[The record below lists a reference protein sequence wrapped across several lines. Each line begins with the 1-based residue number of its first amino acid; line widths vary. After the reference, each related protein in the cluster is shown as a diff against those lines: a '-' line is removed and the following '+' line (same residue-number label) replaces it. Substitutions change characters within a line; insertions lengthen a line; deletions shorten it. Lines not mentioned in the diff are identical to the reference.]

1 MTDTDRECLPSD
13 EGAWAHALLMELYPI
28 CRSLAGPGNRET
40 LDIIGRHLP
49 LTRIEI
55 PSGTPAFDW
64 TVPDEWHPRSGR
76 LTGPDGRVWAD
87 FAVHNLHLVN
97 CSMPVDAELS
107 LAELQPHLFSL
118 PEQPTVIPYVTSYF
132 KPGWGFCLPHA
143 DRQQMPEGRYRAVID
158 ADRRPG
164 ALSIGEA
171 FLPGESSSEVLIST
185 YICHPSMANDNL
197 SGVVSAAALY
207 RWLAARPARR
217 LSYRFVFL
225 PETIGSIAWLAQN
238 RDSVAARTR
247 AGLVLSCVGDGG
259 PFTYKRSRRGNA
271 LMDRVAAVVLRGRGE
286 MMDFTP
292 VTGSDERQYCSPGF
306 DLPVGLL
313 SRTYPG
319 RFPEY
324 HTSGDTPEFVTP
336 ETLATT
342 IGVLQEIVAGVEASA
357 VRYVRV
363 DPHCEPML
371 SKRGLYNAISIR
383 KAQGFDRSADPR
395 SALMWVLNL
404 CDGSSDLADIS
415 LRSGMPLRML
425 AEAAEMAVDAGV
437 LRREAAGGS

>member
-1 MTDTDRECLPSD
+1 MTTTDAENLPTD
-13 EGAWAHALLMELYPI
+13 AGAWAHALLMQLYPI

-40 LDIIGRHLP
+40 LDLIGRHLP

-97 CSMPVDAELS
+97 CSMGVDADLS

-132 KPGWGFCLPHA
+132 KPAWGFCLPHA
-143 DRQQMPEGRYRAVID
+143 DRQKMPEGRYRAVID

-171 FLPGESSSEVLIST
+171 FLPGESSGEVLIST

-207 RWLAARPARR
+207 RWLAARPVRR

-225 PETIGSIAWLAQN
+225 PETIGSIAWLARNQ
-238 RDSVAARTR
+238 DSVAARTR

-271 LMDRVAAVVLRGRGE
+271 LIDRVAAAVLRGRGE

-336 ETLATT
+336 DTLATT
-342 IGVLQEIVAGVEASA
+342 IAALKEITDGLEASA

-404 CDGSSDLADIS
+404 CDGSCDLADIS

-425 AEAAEMAVDAGV
+425 AEAADMAVEAGV
-437 LRREAAGGS
+437 LRREAAGEP